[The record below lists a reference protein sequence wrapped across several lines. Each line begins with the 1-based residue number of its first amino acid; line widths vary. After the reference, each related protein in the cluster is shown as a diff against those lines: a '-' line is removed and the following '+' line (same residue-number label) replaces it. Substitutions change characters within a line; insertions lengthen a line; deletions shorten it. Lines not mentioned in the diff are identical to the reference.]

1 MAPTASIYDIL
12 RPAEKDRSLRRL
24 PVLFL
29 RGFHLVW
36 ESAPRAVVVTAVLQL
51 LGALALILQ
60 LLSGRRLLSAV
71 LAAGGDATMADLAP
85 TLGFFALA
93 SAVGAVAAAVA
104 PERQRLLGE
113 LVRRNA
119 MNRIIDVTNRV
130 ELEAF
135 DDPVFLDGL
144 LRAKVQSQ
152 VRPLQLTSGLLAVGQ
167 SSLTVAGVVVA
178 LGAIEPILLPLG
190 VASVVPLAWASRRNS
205 RGLHRTEA
213 ALTANDRERLYLEEV
228 LSGREAAKEVRVFRL
243 GPFLRRRYDRLW
255 AERISAHQVLA
266 RSRAQR
272 TTAAALMATAALV
285 GAAALLL
292 WLVLGG
298 RTTAA
303 DATTAAIA
311 AQVLAGRLRA
321 LHSGTASLYECSLF
335 LNDVTAF
342 LDIAPTVGAGSGGQD
357 PRRLESLVVDGV
369 SFGYPGTDGLAL
381 RDISLELRAGEVV
394 ALVGENGSGKT
405 TLAKLLCGLYR
416 PTEGSIRWNGRPLG
430 DLDRDALRRQIGV
443 IFQDF
448 LQYQLPAGANIAMGR
463 HEAFEDHAAIVAAAE
478 LAGAHDFV
486 SALPAGYDTLLTRA
500 FLGGVEL
507 SIGEWQRVA
516 VARAFFS
523 DSSLLVLDEPTA
535 ALDPRG
541 EHELFES
548 VRALAKGRTVV
559 LISHRFSTVKSADRI
574 YVIDDG
580 RIAASGTHD
589 ELVAAQ
595 GLYAELFTLQA
606 SAYLGAKADGR
617 GGDAAR

>member
-1 MAPTASIYDIL
+1 VLAQAQHRHVAHGSAKPELPTLPSCGRGTTASIYDIL
-12 RPAEKDRSLRRL
+12 RPSEKDRSLRRL

-36 ESAPRAVVVTAVLQL
+36 ESAPRAVVVTAALQL
-51 LGALALILQ
+51 
-60 LLSGRRLLSAV
+60 
-71 LAAGGDATMADLAP
+71 
-85 TLGFFALA
+85 
-93 SAVGAVAAAVA
+93 
-104 PERQRLLGE
+104 
-113 LVRRNA
+113 
-119 MNRIIDVTNRV
+119 
-130 ELEAF
+130 
-135 DDPVFLDGL
+135 
-144 LRAKVQSQ
+144 
-152 VRPLQLTSGLLAVGQ
+152 
-167 SSLTVAGVVVA
+167 
-178 LGAIEPILLPLG
+178 
-190 VASVVPLAWASRRNS
+190 
-205 RGLHRTEA
+205 
-213 ALTANDRERLYLEEV
+213 
-228 LSGREAAKEVRVFRL
+228 
-243 GPFLRRRYDRLW
+243 
-255 AERISAHQVLA
+255 
-266 RSRAQR
+266 
-272 TTAAALMATAALV
+272 
-285 GAAALLL
+285 
-292 WLVLGG
+292 
-298 RTTAA
+298 
-303 DATTAAIA
+303 
-311 AQVLAGRLRA
+311 
-321 LHSGTASLYECSLF
+321 
-335 LNDVTAF
+335 
-342 LDIAPTVGAGSGGQD
+342 AGSGRQD
-357 PRRLESLVVDGV
+357 PGRLESLVVDGV
-369 SFGYPGTDGLAL
+369 SFGYPGTEGLAL
-381 RDISLELRAGEVV
+381 REVSLELRAGEVV

-430 DLDRDALRRQIGV
+430 ELDRDALRRQIGV

-448 LQYQLPAGANIAMGR
+448 LQYQLTAGANVAMGR
-463 HEAFEDHAAIVAAAE
+463 HEAFEDHAAVVAAAE

-589 ELVAAQ
+589 ELMAAH

-606 SAYLGAKADGR
+606 SAYLGAKSDGR
-617 GGDAAR
+617 GGNDPPVSF